1 MILTLIFIFIFILAM
16 PGLQVLSDEADA
28 RVFRAFDKQRSQQ
41 EHERRQ
47 RFLSECGNRRPR
59 TNSKPKP
66 FVSHAYDLLAA
77 LDDPFIQSL

>member
-1 MILTLIFIFIFILAM
+1 MILTLIVIFILAM
-16 PGLQVLSDEADA
+16 YGLQDLSDETDA
-28 RVFRAFDKQRSQQ
+28 RVFRAFYKQRRQQ

-47 RFLSECGNRRPR
+47 RFLSEYGNRRPR

-66 FVSHAYDLLAA
+66 FVSHAYDPLAA